1 VSLTQPEAAAVQD
14 LPDAAQEAA
23 YRIVQEA
30 LTNVVRH
37 SGARKA
43 AVVLA
48 LEGTTADGKPGKQ
61 LTVTIDDDGAG
72 AAGVPEG
79 NGVTGMR
86 ERAAAVGGSLLHL
99 APLHPG
105 WRVRAVI
112 PVAGPL
118 ARPVPGPEREAR

>member
-1 VSLTQPEAAAVQD
+1 
-14 LPDAAQEAA
+14 
-23 YRIVQEA
+23 
-30 LTNVVRH
+30 
-37 SGARKA
+37 
-43 AVVLA
+43 
-48 LEGTTADGKPGKQ
+48 
-61 LTVTIDDDGAG
+61 VTIDDDGAG

-86 ERAAAVGGSLLHL
+86 ERAAAVGGSLHL
-99 APLHPG
+99 APLNLAPPHPG

>member
-1 VSLTQPEAAAVQD
+1 VG
-14 LPDAAQEAA
+14 
-23 YRIVQEA
+23 
-30 LTNVVRH
+30 N
-37 SGARKA
+37 
-43 AVVLA
+43 
-48 LEGTTADGKPGKQ
+48 PGRQ
-61 LTVTIDDDGAG
+61 LTVTVTVDDDGAG

-86 ERAAAVGGSLLHL
+86 ERAAAVGGLLHL